1 MGENNSDFTKFEMLN
16 PDSEVV
22 HQYLEGMG
30 YTTEEIGDWR
40 KFQSRPEV
48 SAFFK
53 THPTTQYSTMIEH
66 LLKNGVSVCLNL
78 RHLGEYVLHLDGV
91 YYTPIQ
97 HIILMI
103 VFK

>member
-1 MGENNSDFTKFEMLN
+1 MLN

-66 LLKNGVSVCLNL
+66 LPEEWCKCLLKLETPWRICTP
-78 RHLGEYVLHLDGV
+78 LDGV